1 MSRRVTSDCK
11 IVAIFTTLSG
21 VFIAKLWVPGEY
33 AEDNKLSIVN
43 LFIFFTAVACTKQSL
58 GPLNLELLL
67 RKLTEQL
74 KNS

>member
-1 MSRRVTSDCK
+1 MTSDCK

-43 LFIFFTAVACTKQSL
+43 LFIFFTAVAACTKQSL